1 MSDLDDYGV
10 PASIAAAWGRRDRP
24 GYGPRPG
31 LSLERIVATA
41 VRVAAAEGLAA
52 VSMVRLGKELGTS
65 AMALYRYVAAKDELL
80 DLMLDAGVGLPPEP
94 PAGPEAG
101 WRPGLERWSRAYLAA
116 LMAAPWMLQVPPAA
130 PPITPNQ
137 IAWLEDCLAA
147 LSGTALGERE
157 KLSVVM
163 LLSGFVRS
171 WAGTAVAAMQPPGER
186 PPIDYGR
193 ALTVLATPDR
203 FPAIAAAIAGGAID
217 DDATYDAEAEFA
229 FGLTRVLDGIA
240 ALVDARHRSV

>member
-1 MSDLDDYGV
+1 VSDVDDAGV
-10 PASIAAAWGRRDRP
+10 PASIAAAWGLRERA

-31 LSLERIVATA
+31 LSLERIVEAG

-80 DLMLDAGVGLPPEP
+80 DLMLDAGVGAPPAEP
-94 PAGPEAG
+94 PGAEPG
-101 WRPGLERWSRAYLAA
+101 WRPGLQRWARAYLDA
-116 LMAAPWMLQVPPAA
+116 LLGAPWTLQVPVGA

-137 IAWLEDCLAA
+137 IAWLERCLAA
-147 LSGTALGERE
+147 LAGTALAERE

-171 WAGTAVAAMQPPGER
+171 WAGTAAAAMQGPGER

-193 ALTVLATPDR
+193 ALTRLADPAR
-203 FPAIAAAIAGGAID
+203 FPAVAAAIAGGAID
-217 DDATYDAEAEFA
+217 DDATYDAEAEFT

-240 ALVDARHRSV
+240 ALVDASHRSA

>member
-1 MSDLDDYGV
+1 VVSDLDDCGV
-10 PASIAAAWGRRDRP
+10 PASVAAAWGRRGRA

-31 LSLERIVATA
+31 LSLERIVDTA
-41 VRVAAAEGLAA
+41 VGVAAAEGLAA

-80 DLMLDAGVGLPPEP
+80 DLMLDAGVGTPPD
-94 PAGPEAG
+94 AASVDGG
-101 WRPGLERWSRAYLAA
+101 WRAGLEHWARAYLAA
-116 LMAAPWMLQVPPAA
+116 LLASPWMLQVAPAA

-137 IAWLEDCLAA
+137 IAWLERCLAA
-147 LSGTALGERE
+147 LGGTALAERE

-171 WAGTAVAAMQPPGER
+171 WAGTAAAATRAPGER
-186 PPIDYGR
+186 PPVDYGR
-193 ALTVLATPDR
+193 ALAILADPRR
-203 FPAIAAAIAGGAID
+203 FPAIAAAIAAGAID
-217 DDATYDAEAEFA
+217 DDATYDADAEFT

-240 ALVDARHRSV
+240 QLADRG

>member
-1 MSDLDDYGV
+1 VDDDGV
-10 PASIAAAWGRRDRP
+10 PASIEAAWGLRERA

-31 LSLERIVATA
+31 LSLERIVGTA
-41 VRVAAAEGLAA
+41 VELARREGLAA

-80 DLMLDAGVGLPPEP
+80 DLMLDAGVGAPPDPRDAP
-94 PAGPEAG
+94 PG
-101 WRPGLERWSRAYLAA
+101 WRPRLEQWARAYLAA
-116 LMAAPWMLQVPPAA
+116 LLANPWMLQVPPAA

-137 IAWLEDCLAA
+137 IAWLERALAA
-147 LSGTALGERE
+147 LAGTALPERS

-171 WAGTAVAAMQPPGER
+171 WAATAAAAMQPPGDRR
-186 PPIDYGR
+186 PVDYGR
-193 ALTVLATPDR
+193 ALARLTDAER
-203 FPAIAAAIAGGAID
+203 FPAITAAVAAGAID
-217 DDATYDAEAEFA
+217 DDATYDADAEFT

-240 ALVDARHRSV
+240 VLL